1 MAYNSQ
7 QCESPADT
15 SSSGANGHHIFES
28 ALLVDLSAN
37 AAASTSETAASY
49 PTSEQ
54 TTTSDPTPAEASA
67 MPQEAETPDAAA
79 APEVPPTAATAADE
93 PAQPSQ
99 PRRSQTIPN
108 TGEPR
113 HCWICL
119 TDEGV
124 DSSTNDWRS
133 PCPCNL
139 TAHEDC
145 LLQWISEMESSARKE
160 GAVGRQKIE
169 CPQCKNEIK
178 VERPTEFLVLLEEL
192 LSAVARQVMLPAG
205 FMMLGG
211 IVYSGSM
218 VYGFNVLELVF
229 GPDGGRCLFA
239 GIPAPMNGSRAL
251 IERAPRLLKR
261 VFDAV
266 DSTMDLMFP
275 FWPRSRN
282 DWLFWLSPLIGPTLL
297 LSRTGYADK
306 VFGAATLPVSVFY
319 DVRFPPH
326 GASLTN
332 TN

>member
-1 MAYNSQ
+1 MADNSQ
-7 QCESPADT
+7 HNDSSAET
-15 SSSGANGHHIFES
+15 SGSAANGRQIFES
-28 ALLVDLSAN
+28 ALLVDPSDSATTLQ
-37 AAASTSETAASY
+37 ASTSGAADT
-49 PTSEQ
+49 TSE
-54 TTTSDPTPAEASA
+54 PTPAEAA
-67 MPQEAETPDAAA
+67 MEQPQETETPALNAAGGA
-79 APEVPPTAATAADE
+79 AVVSDSA
-93 PAQPSQ
+93 PAEAREQPSP
-99 PRRSQTIPN
+99 PRRAHTIPN

-192 LSAVARQVMLPAG
+192 LSAIARQVMLPAG

-218 VYGFNVLELVF
+218 VYGFNVLELIF

-239 GIPAPMNGSRAL
+239 GISAPMNGSRAL

-306 VFGAATLPVSVFY
+306 VLGAATLPVSVFY
-319 DVRFPPH
+319 DVGISTRC
-326 GASLTN
+326 ASLTN
-332 TN
+332 HGYSP